1 MKTSSDAA
9 QRRRG
14 AQQRQNARAKKND
27 GFFPPGA
34 KSKMSTIRTL
44 RATLRLAQD
53 AWETRNGGRQ
63 GSTTVGSTE
72 LNQLR

>member
-1 MKTSSDAA
+1 MRLSGAVELSNVKMSST
-9 QRRRG
+9 
-14 AQQRQNARAKKND
+14 KKND